1 MAAANNPFGAPSAPA
16 VNPFAKPI
24 QATQPAQTTSVF
36 GSSSATSQNPFGKP
50 IFGQAQSTAPS
61 ASPSPFAQNPFTKPV
76 GQTNSAGGNKSP
88 FFGAQTTTQ
97 QQSTGFG
104 AANANSTKGSQGFG
118 GGKPSG
124 SNNGFGNSQA
134 SQMFGK
140 GKAATKQQ
148 SQQSG
153 GRDAGATLANKFQ
166 RGQRKSNERPAKT
179 QPNATRAVGSK
190 STSGAPTREPTE
202 RTRELSEFAYN
213 FHSKINEQLKKDH
226 LKPPQWPTTELGN
239 PNKRDDVENLKQSY
253 KKYRTRVYDALRKVE
268 LIDDPEKR
276 RKLED
281 ALPFKGICEDMC
293 PEFEQISRIA
303 EFDVKNEEKEPQS
316 GGLTAWPE
324 PSKMVKKFG
333 RSAAG
338 QDAPLPM
345 DVRSIDAL
353 RRTTD
358 YLFNDLLQ
366 SEHNLPSMHNYLWD
380 RTRAVRKDFTFHSQ
394 KSAEEMRDM
403 VYCFETITRFHA
415 TALHLLSRKGF
426 ANEDFEQKQEI
437 EQLGRTILSL
447 MEAYDVCK
455 EKHVLCENEAE
466 FRAYYLLLN
475 AHDPSITQRIRT
487 WGKEYWFDS
496 EEIQTALSL
505 IQVMEDLREPKGPIK
520 PRRMTTM
527 SDTAFT
533 NFFAMVEDPR
543 VSYTMACVAEVHFT
557 FVRQCILKNLVRAYA
572 RQRDAPRTITASDLN
587 KMLRFDTTEEAVA
600 FAEEHNFEFTTWVP
614 PGKPAVPEPYLL
626 LNNKRKH
633 VPSPRVPQSYSGQL
647 VERKRAGQSLPYV
660 IYNTIY
666 EEVADNTSSARDS
679 DANGGGLF
687 VNLQQDL
694 PAFPTSQVSKP
705 QDAATPSPFG
715 SMFGAAAPAA
725 KAAENTLV
733 FQTAVKDFGT
743 LNHSSTGNTTTNPSQ
758 ATGVTGATTSNPFY
772 RPSPAQ
778 PPQGAASPFSMFDQ
792 PSAASTAT
800 QTSSSAPAPAPKLT
814 SVFAPASQ
822 TPQPAFGFG
831 QPQAANPFSSSVPT
845 APAADTP
852 KLTISEPPART
863 TSVFVSSTAPAN
875 PFASLSSQNASTALA
890 KSSETTQQTSS
901 GITFAPTAPASKPQI
916 SFTATPGTDQQQ
928 ASTPVGPTQT
938 QLPGTPSV
946 ISIPPSIFSAPPKPV
961 ESTTPAQPAT
971 QASTVFAPQNASS
984 SPFGTKGT
992 SNDGSTS
999 SLFTPTPLSQPSQ
1012 SIFAPSQAAAPPRD
1026 LMGDFAK
1033 WFVMGDSGVLE
1044 EFTAHYLQELVEGAF
1059 NQHLKEE
1066 AERRRRE
1073 EDEQSWREARAH
1085 MKDRLQ
1091 LKYFYR
1097 WREGARKLAQRR
1109 ILREGKEKMRLYR
1122 EQEQRAKKQKK
1133 QEEEI
1138 LRDQESAEAK
1148 RRIQA
1153 DGSRLKQ
1160 LALNAAKVGRSQQQV
1175 EEELLASGIFSGARD
1190 ERAAVRRAI
1199 KEAAANSDWGSPQPG
1214 KKYGYGSEAGFEV
1227 ERAASRTRDARSLR
1241 GSMAGSPESTASKEG
1256 GKTRALR
1263 EKFGLGGPRGSFSS
1277 VGGSS
1282 VQSSMITKFRHSLNG
1297 IGANGENSM
1306 IKRASNFTPRKRSIE
1321 PSPATEGRDP
1331 KQPRISMLGM
1341 SMANTSLPNIS
1352 LRQGT
1357 STHSPKPNGFKTS
1370 HWDLRARGLVPMPD
1384 GQWLPEAIATAIKEG
1399 KLKPPSPPTR
1409 NQSYS
1414 PAVRPSTEHAVL
1426 SDDDESMGMGSTY
1439 NDNGDDVEVDDSASM
1454 TNWRLRVARLTGAT
1468 NPIPPHLQ
1476 QTPLKQP
1483 PADYSTSSRLAKLK
1497 ARMGYGSPAA
1507 NNGPGS
1513 PLVRQSL
1520 TPSAASASASAARP
1534 FSRRE
1539 ASWSAILDRKR
1550 KRVEDLAGGSEAEVS
1565 PAPAQNRPENSP
1577 PLAKK
1582 AYNKYAASAVSG
1594 RSTAAL
1600 STREETNAA
1609 VEETQRMLR
1618 ELRETMDKLDSDKAV
1633 WREEIAGGEKL

>member
-24 QATQPAQTTSVF
+24 QAAQPAQTASVF
-36 GSSSATSQNPFGKP
+36 GSSSAPNQNPFGKT
-50 IFGQAQSTAPS
+50 IFGQAQSSVPS
-61 ASPSPFAQNPFTKPV
+61 ASPSPFAQNPFAKP
-76 GQTNSAGGNKSP
+76 GGLTNSAGGNKSP

-97 QQSTGFG
+97 QATGFG
-104 AANANSTKGSQGFG
+104 AANANAMKGPQGLG
-118 GGKPSG
+118 GGKPFSP
-124 SNNGFGNSQA
+124 SNGYGNSQA

-140 GKAATKQQ
+140 GKATPQRP
-148 SQQSG
+148 QQSG

-166 RGQRKSNERPAKT
+166 RGQRKNNERPAKN
-179 QPNATRAVGSK
+179 QPGATRAVGFK

-213 FHSKINEQLKKDH
+213 FHNRINDQLKKDN
-226 LKPPQWPTTELGN
+226 LKPPQWPTPELGN
-239 PNKRDDVENLKQSY
+239 PNKRDDVENLKQSF

-293 PEFEQISRIA
+293 PEFEKISRIA
-303 EFDVKNEEKEPQS
+303 EFDVKNEEKKTQP

-366 SEHNLPSMHNYLWD
+366 SENNLPSMHNYLWD

-394 KSAEEMRDM
+394 KSAEEMKDM

-475 AHDPSITQRIRT
+475 AHDPSIAQRIRT

-505 IQVMEDLREPKGPIK
+505 IQAMEDLRESKGPIK

-527 SDTAFT
+527 SDTAFA
-533 NFFAMVEDPR
+533 NFFAIVENPR

-587 KMLRFDTTEEAVA
+587 QMLRFDTPEEAVA

-614 PGKPAVPEPYLL
+614 TGKPAVPDPYLL
-626 LNNKRKH
+626 INNKRKH
-633 VPSPRVPQSYSGQL
+633 VPSPRVPQSYSGLL

-666 EEVADNTSSARDS
+666 EDVAESSSPGRDS
-679 DANGGGLF
+679 DANGDSLF
-687 VNLQQDL
+687 VSPQQAL
-694 PAFPTSQVSKP
+694 PAFPVSQANKTRDVASS
-705 QDAATPSPFG
+705 SPFT
-715 SMFGAAAPAA
+715 SMFGAAPPTTKAP
-725 KAAENTLV
+725 ENTPM
-733 FQTAVKDFGT
+733 FQTAVKDFGA
-743 LNHSSTGNTTTNPSQ
+743 LNHPLTGNATTDSPQ
-758 ATGVTGATTSNPFY
+758 ATGATTSSPFS

-778 PPQGAASPFSMFDQ
+778 QPQGAASPFSMFGQ
-792 PSAASTAT
+792 PSTVSPAT
-800 QTSSSAPAPAPKLT
+800 QTSSAAPALAPKPA
-814 SVFAPASQ
+814 SVFAPVSQ
-822 TPQPAFGFG
+822 TPQPTFSFG
-831 QPQAANPFSSSVPT
+831 QPQAANPSPSSLVPT
-845 APAADTP
+845 APAVNTLKP
-852 KLTISEPPART
+852 ITSNSPAPT
-863 TSVFVSSTAPAN
+863 TSVFSSGSAPAN
-875 PFASLSSQNASTALA
+875 PFASISNQVTSSPPA
-890 KSSETTQQTSS
+890 KSPETTQQPSS
-901 GITFAPTAPASKPQI
+901 GFTFAPTAPSPKSLI
-916 SFTATPGTDQQQ
+916 SFASTAGTEQQ
-928 ASTPVGPTQT
+928 ASTPAGPTQT

-946 ISIPPSIFSAPPKPV
+946 KTTIPSIFSAPPKPA
-961 ESTTPAQPAT
+961 ESTAPAPPAT
-971 QASTVFAPQNASS
+971 QPSTLFAPQAAFNP
-984 SPFGTKGT
+984 PFGVEGR

-999 SLFTPTPLSQPSQ
+999 SLFSTAPLSQPSQ
-1012 SIFAPSQAAAPPRD
+1012 STFAPSQPAPPPRD

-1033 WFVMGDSGVLE
+1033 WFVMGDGGVLE
-1044 EFTAHYLQELVEGAF
+1044 EFTANYLQELVESAF

-1091 LKYFYR
+1091 LKYFYL
-1097 WREGARKLAQRR
+1097 WREAARKLAQRR
-1109 ILREGKEKMRLYR
+1109 ILHEGKEKMRLYR
-1122 EQEQRAKKQKK
+1122 EQEERARKKKKQDEEMLRE
-1133 QEEEI
+1133 QER
-1138 LRDQESAEAK
+1138 LESK

-1160 LALNAAKVGRSQQQV
+1160 LAMNASRVGRSQKQV

-1190 ERAAVRRAI
+1190 ERAAVRRAL
-1199 KEAAANSDWGSPQPG
+1199 KEVAANGDWGSPQPG
-1214 KKYGYGSEAGFEV
+1214 KTYGYGSEAGFEL
-1227 ERAASRTRDARSLR
+1227 ERAPSTASRRHDARSLR

-1297 IGANGENSM
+1297 IGANGGNSM
-1306 IKRASNFTPRKRSIE
+1306 IKRASNFSTPRKRSIE
-1321 PSPATEGRDP
+1321 PSPATEGRVP
-1331 KQPRISMLGM
+1331 KQPRRSMLGM
-1341 SMANTSLPNIS
+1341 SMPNTSLPNIS

-1357 STHSPKPNGFKTS
+1357 GADSPKPNGFKTS

-1384 GQWLPEAIATAIKEG
+1384 GQWLPEAIASAIKEG

-1409 NQSYS
+1409 NHSYS
-1414 PAVRPSTEHAVL
+1414 PAIRPSTEHAIL

-1454 TNWRLRVARLTGAT
+1454 TSWRLRVARLTGST
-1468 NPIPPHLQ
+1468 NPIQ
-1476 QTPLKQP
+1476 QRPQIPKQP

-1497 ARMGYGSPAA
+1497 ARMGYGSPSAS
-1507 NNGPGS
+1507 GQGS
-1513 PLVRQSL
+1513 PAVVRPSP
-1520 TPSAASASASAARP
+1520 TPSGASTTARP

-1550 KRVEDLAGGSEAEVS
+1550 KRDLASEAEAS
-1565 PAPAQNRPENSP
+1565 PAAQRVQRPENSP

-1582 AYNKYAASAVSG
+1582 AYYAASAVSRG
-1594 RSTAAL
+1594 STAAL

-1633 WREEIAGGEKL
+1633 WREEVGGGKS

>member
-1 MAAANNPFGAPSAPA
+1 
-16 VNPFAKPI
+16 
-24 QATQPAQTTSVF
+24 
-36 GSSSATSQNPFGKP
+36 
-50 IFGQAQSTAPS
+50 
-61 ASPSPFAQNPFTKPV
+61 
-76 GQTNSAGGNKSP
+76 
-88 FFGAQTTTQ
+88 
-97 QQSTGFG
+97 
-104 AANANSTKGSQGFG
+104 
-118 GGKPSG
+118 
-124 SNNGFGNSQA
+124 
-134 SQMFGK
+134 MFGK
-140 GKAATKQQ
+140 GNATTQQ
-148 SQQSG
+148 PQQSG
-153 GRDAGATLANKFQ
+153 SRDAGATLANKFQ
-166 RGQRKSNERPAKT
+166 RGQRKNNERPAKT
-179 QPNATRAVGSK
+179 QPSATRAVGIK
-190 STSGAPTREPTE
+190 STSSAPAREPTE

-213 FHSKINEQLKKDH
+213 FHNRINDQLKKDS

-303 EFDVKNEEKEPQS
+303 EFDVKNEEKEAQP

-366 SEHNLPSMHNYLWD
+366 SENNLPSMHNYLWD

-394 KSAEEMRDM
+394 KSAEEMKDM

-426 ANEDFEQKQEI
+426 ANEGFDQKQEI

-475 AHDPSITQRIRT
+475 AHDPSIAQRIRT
-487 WGKEYWFDS
+487 WGKEYWFES

-505 IQVMEDLREPKGPIK
+505 IQVMEDLRESKGPIK

-527 SDTAFT
+527 SDTAFI
-533 NFFAMVEDPR
+533 NFFAIVEDPR

-557 FVRQCILKNLVRAYA
+557 FVRQCILKNLVKAYA

-587 KMLRFDTTEEAVA
+587 KMLRFDTDEEAVA

-614 PGKPAVPEPYLL
+614 PGKPAVSEPYLL
-626 LNNKRKH
+626 LNNRRKH

-666 EEVADNTSSARDS
+666 EDVTENTSSKRDS

-687 VNLQQDL
+687 VNPQQAL
-694 PAFPTSQVSKP
+694 PAFPISQANKP
-705 QDAATPSPFG
+705 QNVVASSPFT
-715 SMFGAAAPAA
+715 SMFGAAPPTTKAP
-725 KAAENTLV
+725 ESTPM
-733 FQTAVKDFGT
+733 FQTAIKDFGA
-743 LNHSSTGNTTTNPSQ
+743 LNHPPTGNTTTNWPQ
-758 ATGVTGATTSNPFY
+758 ATGATTSSPFS

-778 PPQGAASPFSMFDQ
+778 QPQQAASPFAMFGQ
-792 PSAASTAT
+792 PSAVPPAT
-800 QTSSSAPAPAPKLT
+800 QTPSPAPAPKPT
-814 SVFAPASQ
+814 SVFGQASQ
-822 TPQPAFGFG
+822 NPQPTFNFQ
-831 QPQAANPFSSSVPT
+831 QPQAANPSPSSSVPT
-845 APAADTP
+845 APAADTSKP
-852 KLTISEPPART
+852 IASNLPAPA
-863 TSVFVSSTAPAN
+863 TSVFSSGSAPAN
-875 PFASLSSQNASTALA
+875 PFASLSNQNTSTAPA
-890 KSSETTQQTSS
+890 KSSETTQQTPS
-901 GITFAPTAPASKPQI
+901 GFTFAPTAPSPKPLLN
-916 SFTATPGTDQQQ
+916 FTATAGTEQQQ
-928 ASTPVGPTQT
+928 ASTPAVPTQT

-946 ISIPPSIFSAPPKPV
+946 IPTTPSVFSVPSKPV
-961 ESTTPAQPAT
+961 ESTAPTPPAT
-971 QASTVFAPQNASS
+971 QPSTVFAPQAASNP
-984 SPFGTKGT
+984 PFGIKGT
-992 SNDGSTS
+992 SKDGSAS
-999 SLFTPTPLSQPSQ
+999 SLFPTAPLSQPSQ
-1012 SIFAPSQAAAPPRD
+1012 STVSPSQPAPPRD
-1026 LMGDFAK
+1026 LMGDFTK
-1033 WFVMGDSGVLE
+1033 WFVKGDGGVLE

-1085 MKDRLQ
+1085 MRDRLQ
-1091 LKYFYR
+1091 LKYFYW
-1097 WREGARKLAQRR
+1097 WREAARKLAQRR

-1122 EQEQRAKKQKK
+1122 EQEQRARKKKK
-1133 QEEEI
+1133 EDEEMSRNQERI
-1138 LRDQESAEAK
+1138 EAK

-1160 LALNAAKVGRSQQQV
+1160 LALNASRVGRSQQQV

-1199 KEAAANSDWGSPQPG
+1199 KEAATNGDWGSPQPG
-1214 KKYGYGSEAGFEV
+1214 KTFGYGSESGFEL
-1227 ERAASRTRDARSLR
+1227 ERAPSTVSRRRDAGSLR
-1241 GSMAGSPESTASKEG
+1241 GSLAGSPESTASKEG

-1297 IGANGENSM
+1297 IGVNGENSM
-1306 IKRASNFTPRKRSIE
+1306 IKRASNFSTPRKRSIE
-1321 PSPATEGRDP
+1321 PSPATEGRGP
-1331 KQPRISMLGM
+1331 KQPRRSMLGM
-1341 SMANTSLPNIS
+1341 SLANTSLPNIS

-1357 STHSPKPNGFKTS
+1357 SANSPKPNGFKTS

-1409 NQSYS
+1409 NHSYS
-1414 PAVRPSTEHAVL
+1414 PAIRPSTEHAIL

-1454 TNWRLRVARLTGAT
+1454 TSWRLRVARLTGST
-1468 NPIPPHLQ
+1468 PLPQHLQ
-1476 QTPLKQP
+1476 QTPKQP

-1497 ARMGYGSPAA
+1497 ARMGYGSPAVS
-1507 NNGPGS
+1507 GTGS
-1513 PLVRQSL
+1513 PAVRSSPM
-1520 TPSAASASASAARP
+1520 PSAASATARP

-1550 KRVEDLAGGSEAEVS
+1550 KRDLANDEAAAAAAAEGS
-1565 PAPAQNRPENSP
+1565 PAAQEQGQGRPDNSP

-1582 AYNKYAASAVSG
+1582 AYYAASAVSRG
-1594 RSTAAL
+1594 STAAL
-1600 STREETNAA
+1600 STREETDAA

-1618 ELRETMDKLDSDKAV
+1618 ELRETMDKLDSDKGM
-1633 WREEIAGGEKL
+1633 WREEVGGGKS

>member
-24 QATQPAQTTSVF
+24 QAAQPTQTASVF
-36 GSSSATSQNPFGKP
+36 GSSSAPNQNPFGKP
-50 IFGQAQSTAPS
+50 FLGQAQSSAQS
-61 ASPSPFAQNPFTKPV
+61 ASSSPFTQNPFTKPV
-76 GQTNSAGGNKSP
+76 GPTNSAGGNKSP

-97 QQSTGFG
+97 QATGFG
-104 AANANSTKGSQGFG
+104 AANANPQKGPQGFG

-124 SNNGFGNSQA
+124 PSNGFGNSQA

-140 GKAATKQQ
+140 GKATRQQ
-148 SQQSG
+148 PPQSD
-153 GRDAGATLANKFQ
+153 GRDAGAALMNKFQ
-166 RGQRKSNERPAKT
+166 RGQRKNNERPAKT
-179 QPNATRAVGSK
+179 QPNATRAVGIN

-202 RTRELSEFAYN
+202 RTRELSEFAYSYHN
-213 FHSKINEQLKKDH
+213 RINDQLKKDN

-239 PNKRDDVENLKQSY
+239 PNKRDDVENLKQSF

-303 EFDVKNEEKEPQS
+303 EFDVKNEEKETQP

-366 SEHNLPSMHNYLWD
+366 SENNLPSMHNYLWD

-394 KSAEEMRDM
+394 KSAEEMKDM

-475 AHDPSITQRIRT
+475 AHDPSIAQRIRT
-487 WGKEYWFDS
+487 WGKEYWFES

-505 IQVMEDLREPKGPIK
+505 IQVMEDLRESKGPIK

-533 NFFAMVEDPR
+533 NFFAIVEDPR

-557 FVRQCILKNLVRAYA
+557 FVRQCILKNLVKAYA

-587 KMLRFDTTEEAVA
+587 KMLRFDTDEEAVA
-600 FAEEHNFEFTTWVP
+600 FAEEHNFEFSTWVP
-614 PGKPAVPEPYLL
+614 PGKPAVSEPYLL
-626 LNNKRKH
+626 LNTKRKH
-633 VPSPRVPQSYSGQL
+633 VPSPRVPQSYSGL
-647 VERKRAGQSLPYV
+647 MVERKRAGQSLPYV

-666 EEVADNTSSARDS
+666 EDIADNTSAKRKS

-687 VNLQQDL
+687 VNPQQAL
-694 PAFPTSQVSKP
+694 PAFPTSQVYKL
-705 QDAATPSPFG
+705 QDVATSTPFT
-715 SMFGAAAPAA
+715 STSRAVPPIT
-725 KAAENTLV
+725 KTPENIPM
-733 FQTAVKDFGT
+733 FQTAVKDFGAPS
-743 LNHSSTGNTTTNPSQ
+743 HPFAGSVTTNSPQ
-758 ATGVTGATTSNPFY
+758 ATGATTSSPFS

-778 PPQGAASPFSMFDQ
+778 QPQQVANPFSMFGQ
-792 PSAASTAT
+792 PSAVPPAT
-800 QTSSSAPAPAPKLT
+800 QTQSPASAPKPTGVFGQAP
-814 SVFAPASQ
+814 Q
-822 TPQPAFGFG
+822 TPQPTFDFQQSQTAISAPG
-831 QPQAANPFSSSVPT
+831 SSAPT
-845 APAADTP
+845 APTAHKDTSKP
-852 KLTISEPPART
+852 VTSNSLAPA
-863 TSVFVSSTAPAN
+863 TSVFNPGSAPAN
-875 PFASLSSQNASTALA
+875 PFTSLSNQNQSTAPTQ
-890 KSSETTQQTSS
+890 SSATTQQTSS
-901 GITFAPTAPASKPQI
+901 GFTFTPTAPNPKPFP
-916 SFTATPGTDQQQ
+916 SFTATAGTEQQQ
-928 ASTPVGPTQT
+928 ASTPAASTQT
-938 QLPGTPSV
+938 QLPGTPSM
-946 ISIPPSIFSAPPKPV
+946 ISTTPSVFSTHPKPV
-961 ESTTPAQPAT
+961 DSTAPTPPAT
-971 QASTVFAPQNASS
+971 QHSTVFAPQAASN
-984 SPFGTKGT
+984 SPFRIKGT
-992 SNDGSTS
+992 SNDGAPS
-999 SLFTPTPLSQPSQ
+999 SLFPTAPLPQPSLSTSAPSQ
-1012 SIFAPSQAAAPPRD
+1012 SAPPRPRD
-1026 LMGDFAK
+1026 LMGDFSK
-1033 WFVMGDSGVLE
+1033 WFVMGDGGLLE
-1044 EFTAHYLQELVEGAF
+1044 EFTARYLQELVEGAF

-1085 MKDRLQ
+1085 MRNRLQ

-1097 WREGARKLAQRR
+1097 WREAARKLAQRR
-1109 ILREGKEKMRLYR
+1109 ILREGKERMRLYR
-1122 EQEQRAKKQKK
+1122 EQEQRVRKKNKEDEEMLRN
-1133 QEEEI
+1133 QERI
-1138 LRDQESAEAK
+1138 EAK

-1160 LALNAAKVGRSQQQV
+1160 LALNASRVGRGQQQV
-1175 EEELLASGIFSGARD
+1175 EEELLASGVFSGARD

-1199 KEAAANSDWGSPQPG
+1199 KEAGTNGDWGSPQPG
-1214 KKYGYGSEAGFEV
+1214 KTFGYGSESGFKLG
-1227 ERAASRTRDARSLR
+1227 RAPSAASKRRDAGSLR
-1241 GSMAGSPESTASKEG
+1241 DSLAGSPESTGSKEG

-1277 VGGSS
+1277 AGGSS
-1282 VQSSMITKFRHSLNG
+1282 VQSSMVTKFRHSLNG
-1297 IGANGENSM
+1297 IGVNGGNSM
-1306 IKRASNFTPRKRSIE
+1306 IKRASNFSTPRKRSIE
-1321 PSPATEGRDP
+1321 PSPVTEGRDP
-1331 KQPRISMLGM
+1331 KQPRRSMLGM

-1357 STHSPKPNGFKTS
+1357 STNSPKPEGFKTS

-1409 NQSYS
+1409 HNSYS
-1414 PAVRPSTEHAVL
+1414 PAIRPSTEHAIM

-1439 NDNGDDVEVDDSASM
+1439 DNGDDVEVDDSASM
-1454 TNWRLRVARLTGAT
+1454 TSWRLRVARLTGST
-1468 NPIPPHLQ
+1468 SLVQQHLQ
-1476 QTPLKQP
+1476 TPKQP

-1497 ARMGYGSPAA
+1497 ARMGYGSPRAS
-1507 NNGPGS
+1507 GTGS
-1513 PLVRQSL
+1513 PAVRPSP
-1520 TPSAASASASAARP
+1520 TPSAASATARP

-1550 KRVEDLAGGSEAEVS
+1550 KRDLANDETAAAAAAAIEAS
-1565 PAPAQNRPENSP
+1565 PAALGQGRGRSENSP
-1577 PLAKK
+1577 PMAKK
-1582 AYNKYAASAVSG
+1582 AYYAASAVSRG
-1594 RSTAAL
+1594 STAAL
-1600 STREETNAA
+1600 STREETSAA
-1609 VEETQRMLR
+1609 VEETRRMLR
-1618 ELRETMDKLDSDKAV
+1618 ELRETMDKLDSDKGM
-1633 WREEIAGGEKL
+1633 WREEVGSGKT

>member
-24 QATQPAQTTSVF
+24 QAAQPAQTASVF
-36 GSSSATSQNPFGKP
+36 GSSSVPNQNPFGKP

-61 ASPSPFAQNPFTKPV
+61 ASPSPFAQNPFAKPG
-76 GQTNSAGGNKSP
+76 GQTNSAGGNQSP

-104 AANANSTKGSQGFG
+104 AANADAMKGPQGFG
-118 GGKPSG
+118 SGKPSG
-124 SNNGFGNSQA
+124 PSNGFGNSQA

-140 GKAATKQQ
+140 GKATPQQ
-148 SQQSG
+148 PQQSG

-166 RGQRKSNERPAKT
+166 QGQRKNNERHPKN
-179 QPNATRAVGSK
+179 QPNATRAVGFK

-213 FHSKINEQLKKDH
+213 FHNRINDQLKKDN
-226 LKPPQWPTTELGN
+226 LKPPQWPTPQLGN
-239 PNKRDDVENLKQSY
+239 PNKRDDVENLKQSF
-253 KKYRTRVYDALRKVE
+253 KKYRSRVYDALRKVE

-293 PEFEQISRIA
+293 PEFEKISRIA
-303 EFDVKNEEKEPQS
+303 EFDVKNEEKETQP

-366 SEHNLPSMHNYLWD
+366 SENNLPSMHNYLWD

-426 ANEDFEQKQEI
+426 ANDDFEQKQEI

-475 AHDPSITQRIRT
+475 AHEPSIAQRIRM

-505 IQVMEDLREPKGPIK
+505 IHVMEDLRQPKGPIK

-533 NFFAMVEDPR
+533 NFFAIVENPR

-572 RQRDAPRTITASDLN
+572 RHRDAPRTITASDLN
-587 KMLRFDTTEEAVA
+587 KMLRFDTPEEAVA

-614 PGKPAVPEPYLL
+614 PGKPPVPEPYLL
-626 LNNKRKH
+626 INDKKKH
-633 VPSPRVPQSYSGQL
+633 VPSPRVPQSYSGLL
-647 VERKRAGQSLPYV
+647 VERKRAGQSLPHV

-666 EEVADNTSSARDS
+666 EDVAENASPERDS
-679 DANGGGLF
+679 VANGGGLF
-687 VNLQQDL
+687 VNPQQAS
-694 PAFPTSQVSKP
+694 PAFPVPQANKP
-705 QDAATPSPFG
+705 RNAASSSPFA
-715 SMFGAAAPAA
+715 SMFGAAPPAP
-725 KAAENTLV
+725 KAPENTSA
-733 FQTAVKDFGT
+733 FQTAVKDFGA
-743 LNHSSTGNTTTNPSQ
+743 LNHPPTGSTSTNSPQ
-758 ATGVTGATTSNPFY
+758 ATGGTTSSPFS

-778 PPQGAASPFSMFDQ
+778 QPQGASIPFSMFGQ
-792 PSAASTAT
+792 PSAAPPST
-800 QTSSSAPAPAPKLT
+800 QTSTSVPAPKPT
-814 SVFAPASQ
+814 SVFAQASQ
-822 TPQPAFGFG
+822 TSPPSFSFG
-831 QPQAANPFSSSVPT
+831 QPQPANPSSSFPEST
-845 APAADTP
+845 APAADTSKP
-852 KLTISEPPART
+852 TTSNPPAPT
-863 TSVFVSSTAPAN
+863 TSVFGSGSAPAN
-875 PFASLSSQNASTALA
+875 PFGFLSKQNTGTTPA
-890 KSSETTQQTSS
+890 KSSETTQQPSS
-901 GITFAPTAPASKPQI
+901 GPLFTPTAPSPKPSL
-916 SFTATPGTDQQQ
+916 SFTSTAGAEQQQ
-928 ASTPVGPTQT
+928 ASTPAGPTQT
-938 QLPGTPSV
+938 QPPGTPSA
-946 ISIPPSIFSAPPKPV
+946 ITTTPSVFSAPPQPV
-961 ESTTPAQPAT
+961 QSTAPTPPAT
-971 QASTVFAPQNASS
+971 QPSTIFAPQASS
-984 SPFGTKGT
+984 NPPFGTKDT
-992 SNDGSTS
+992 SNETSTS
-999 SLFTPTPLSQPSQ
+999 SLFSSTPLSQTPQ
-1012 SIFAPSQAAAPPRD
+1012 PTVAPSQPAPPRD
-1026 LMGDFAK
+1026 LMGDFTK
-1033 WFVMGDSGVLE
+1033 WFVMGDGGVLE
-1044 EFTAHYLQELVEGAF
+1044 EFTAHCLQELVQGAF

-1097 WREGARKLAQRR
+1097 WREAARKLAQRR
-1109 ILREGKEKMRLYR
+1109 ILQEGKEKMRIYR
-1122 EQEQRAKKQKK
+1122 EQEQRAKKKK
-1133 QEEEI
+1133 KHEEEM
-1138 LRDQESAEAK
+1138 LRDQERLEAK

-1160 LALNAAKVGRSQQQV
+1160 LALNASKAGRSQQQV
-1175 EEELLASGIFSGARD
+1175 EQELLASGIFSGARD

-1199 KEAAANSDWGSPQPG
+1199 KEAATNGDWGSPQPG
-1214 KKYGYGSEAGFEV
+1214 KTYGYGSEAGFEL
-1227 ERAASRTRDARSLR
+1227 ERAPSTASRRQDARSLR

-1282 VQSSMITKFRHSLNG
+1282 VQSSMIGKFRRSLNG
-1297 IGANGENSM
+1297 IGLNGENSM
-1306 IKRASNFTPRKRSIE
+1306 IKRASNFSTPRKRSIE
-1321 PSPATEGRDP
+1321 PSPATEGRAS
-1331 KQPRISMLGM
+1331 KQPRRSMLGM

-1357 STHSPKPNGFKTS
+1357 NTDSPKPNGFKTS

-1384 GQWLPEAIATAIKEG
+1384 GQWLPEAIASAIKEG
-1399 KLKPPSPPTR
+1399 KLKPPSPPTG
-1409 NQSYS
+1409 NHSYS
-1414 PAVRPSTEHAVL
+1414 PTVRPSTEHAIL
-1426 SDDDESMGMGSTY
+1426 SDDDESMDMGSAY

-1454 TNWRLRVARLTGAT
+1454 TSWRLRVARLTGST
-1468 NPIPPHLQ
+1468 NPIQQHLQ
-1476 QTPLKQP
+1476 TPAKQP

-1497 ARMGYGSPAA
+1497 ARLGYGSPSAS
-1507 NNGPGS
+1507 GGGQGS
-1513 PLVRQSL
+1513 PLARQSP
-1520 TPSAASASASAARP
+1520 TPSAASATGAAPR

-1539 ASWSAILDRKR
+1539 ASWSAILDKKR
-1550 KRVEDLAGGSEAEVS
+1550 KRTDLASDAGEAS
-1565 PAPAQNRPENSP
+1565 PAGKRPENSP
-1577 PLAKK
+1577 PLPKK
-1582 AYNKYAASAVSG
+1582 AFYAASAVSRG
-1594 RSTAAL
+1594 STTAL

-1633 WREEIAGGEKL
+1633 WKEEVAGGDGKS

>member
-24 QATQPAQTTSVF
+24 QAAQPAQSTSVF
-36 GSSSATSQNPFGKP
+36 GSSSAPSQNPFGKP
-50 IFGQAQSTAPS
+50 IFGQAQSTVPS
-61 ASPSPFAQNPFTKPV
+61 ASPSPFAQNPFAKPV

-88 FFGAQTTTQ
+88 FFGAQNTTQ

-104 AANANSTKGSQGFG
+104 AANTNNMKGSQGFG

-124 SNNGFGNSQA
+124 SNNGFGNSQD

-140 GKAATKQQ
+140 GKATTRQQPQQ
-148 SQQSG
+148 SRD
-153 GRDAGATLANKFQ
+153 RDAGATLANKFHH
-166 RGQRKSNERPAKT
+166 GQRKSNERPAKT
-179 QPNATRAVGSK
+179 QPNATRAIGSK

-303 EFDVKNEEKEPQS
+303 EFDVKNEEKEPQP
-316 GGLTAWPE
+316 GGLAAWPE

-366 SEHNLPSMHNYLWD
+366 SENNLPSMHNYLWD

-394 KSAEEMRDM
+394 KSAEEMKDM

-475 AHDPSITQRIRT
+475 AHDPSIAQRIRT

-557 FVRQCILKNLVRAYA
+557 FVRQCILKNLARAYA

-587 KMLRFDTTEEAVA
+587 KMLRFDTAEEAVA
-600 FAEEHNFEFTTWVP
+600 FAEEHNFDFTTWVP

-647 VERKRAGQSLPYV
+647 VERKRTGQSLPHV

-666 EEVADNTSSARDS
+666 EEVAENTLSARDS

-687 VNLQQDL
+687 VNPQQTL
-694 PAFPTSQVSKP
+694 PAFSTSQINKS
-705 QDAATPSPFG
+705 QDVAAASPFA
-715 SMFGAAAPAA
+715 SMFGATPPTT
-725 KAAENTLV
+725 KAHENTPV
-733 FQTAVKDFGT
+733 FQTSVKDF
-743 LNHSSTGNTTTNPSQ
+743 
-758 ATGVTGATTSNPFY
+758 ATGATGATTSNPFS
-772 RPSPAQ
+772 RPSPAHQ
-778 PPQGAASPFSMFDQ
+778 SQGAASPFSMFGQ
-792 PSAASTAT
+792 PSAASPAT
-800 QTSSSAPAPAPKLT
+800 QPSSSASAPAPKPI

-822 TPQPAFGFG
+822 TPQPAFSFG
-831 QPQAANPFSSSVPT
+831 QPQAGTPFSSSSVAP

-852 KLTISEPPART
+852 KSTISEPPIRT
-863 TSVFVSSTAPAN
+863 TSIFGSGTAPAN
-875 PFASLSSQNASTALA
+875 PFASLSSQNTSTAPT
-890 KSSETTQQTSS
+890 KPSETTQQTSS
-901 GITFAPTAPASKPQI
+901 GITFTPTAPVSKLQI
-916 SFTATPGTDQQQ
+916 SFTATPGAEQQQ
-928 ASTPVGPTQT
+928 ASTPAGPTQT
-938 QLPGTPSV
+938 ELPGTLSV
-946 ISIPPSIFSAPPKPV
+946 ISTTPSVFSALPKPV
-961 ESTTPAQPAT
+961 ESTTPAQPAA
-971 QASTVFAPQNASS
+971 QPSTVFALQNASN

-992 SNDGSTS
+992 HDDGSTS
-999 SLFTPTPLSQPSQ
+999 PLFITTPLSQPSQ
-1012 SIFAPSQAAAPPRD
+1012 STFAPSQPAAPPRD

-1033 WFVMGDSGVLE
+1033 WFVMGDGGVLE

-1059 NQHLKEE
+1059 NQYLKEE

-1073 EDEQSWREARAH
+1073 EDEKSWREARAH

-1097 WREGARKLAQRR
+1097 WREAARKLAQRR

-1122 EQEQRAKKQKK
+1122 EQEQRAKKKKK
-1133 QEEEI
+1133 QDEEMM
-1138 LRDQESAEAK
+1138 RDQERLETK
-1148 RRIQA
+1148 RRVHA
-1153 DGSRLKQ
+1153 NGSRLKQ

-1175 EEELLASGIFSGARD
+1175 EEDLVASGIFSGARD

-1199 KEAAANSDWGSPQPG
+1199 KEAAANGDWGTPQPG
-1214 KKYGYGSEAGFEV
+1214 KRYGYGSEAGFEV
-1227 ERAASRTRDARSLR
+1227 ERAPSRTRDARSLR
-1241 GSMAGSPESTASKEG
+1241 GSMTGSPESTASKEG

-1282 VQSSMITKFRHSLNG
+1282 VQSSMITKFRHSFNG

-1306 IKRASNFTPRKRSIE
+1306 IKRASDFSTPRKRSVE

-1331 KQPRISMLGM
+1331 KQLRRSMLGM

-1352 LRQGT
+1352 LRQGA
-1357 STHSPKPNGFKTS
+1357 SANSPKPNGFKTS

-1414 PAVRPSTEHAVL
+1414 PAVRPSTEHAIL

-1454 TNWRLRVARLTGAT
+1454 TSWRLRVARLTGTT

-1476 QTPLKQP
+1476 QTPLKQS
-1483 PADYSTSSRLAKLK
+1483 PADYSTSGRLAKLK

-1507 NNGPGS
+1507 NNGPGL
-1513 PLVRQSL
+1513 PLVRQL
-1520 TPSAASASASAARP
+1520 PIPSAASASARP

-1550 KRVEDLAGGSEAEVS
+1550 KRGDLAGSEAEAS
-1565 PAPAQNRPENSP
+1565 FAAPSQERQENSP

-1582 AYNKYAASAVSG
+1582 AYKYAVSAVSG

-1618 ELRETMDKLDSDKAV
+1618 ELRETMDKLDNDKVA
-1633 WREEIAGGEKL
+1633 WREEISGGGQA

>member
-24 QATQPAQTTSVF
+24 QAAQPVQTTSVF
-36 GSSSATSQNPFGKP
+36 GSSAATVQNPFGKP

-61 ASPSPFAQNPFTKPV
+61 ASPSPFAQNPFAKPV
-76 GQTNSAGGNKSP
+76 VQTNSAGGNKSP

-104 AANANSTKGSQGFG
+104 AANASNTKGSQGFG
-118 GGKPSG
+118 GGKPFG
-124 SNNGFGNSQA
+124 SNDGFGNSQA

-140 GKAATKQQ
+140 GNATTKQQ
-148 SQQSG
+148 PQQLG
-153 GRDAGATLANKFQ
+153 GRDAGETLANKFQ
-166 RGQRKSNERPAKT
+166 RGQRKSNERPTKT

-190 STSGAPTREPTE
+190 STSGAPTGEPTE

-213 FHSKINEQLKKDH
+213 FHIKINEQLKKDH

-303 EFDVKNEEKEPQS
+303 EFDVKNEEKEPQP

-366 SEHNLPSMHNYLWD
+366 SENNLPSMHNYLWD

-394 KSAEEMRDM
+394 KSSEEMKDM

-455 EKHVLCENEAE
+455 EKHVPCENEAE

-475 AHDPSITQRIRT
+475 AHDPSIAQRIRT
-487 WGKEYWFDS
+487 WGKEYWFES

-520 PRRMTTM
+520 PRRMTTI

-557 FVRQCILKNLVRAYA
+557 FVRQCILKNLARAYA
-572 RQRDAPRTITASDLN
+572 RHRDAPRTITASDLN
-587 KMLRFDTTEEAVA
+587 RMLRFDTAEEAVA
-600 FAEEHNFEFTTWVP
+600 FAEEHNFEFSTWVP
-614 PGKPAVPEPYLL
+614 AGKPAVPEAYLL

-647 VERKRAGQSLPYV
+647 VERKRGGQSLPYV

-666 EEVADNTSSARDS
+666 EEVAENTSSTRDS

-687 VNLQQDL
+687 VNPQQAL
-694 PAFPTSQVSKP
+694 PAFPTSQFSKP
-705 QDAATPSPFG
+705 QDVATPSPFG
-715 SMFGAAAPAA
+715 SVFGATAAPAT
-725 KAAENTLV
+725 KTAENTSV

-743 LNHSSTGNTTTNPSQ
+743 LNPPPTGNTTTNPFQ
-758 ATGVTGATTSNPFY
+758 ATGVTGATASDPFS
-772 RPSPAQ
+772 RSSPASQ
-778 PPQGAASPFSMFDQ
+778 PQGAASSFSMSGQ
-792 PSAASTAT
+792 PSTASPAT
-800 QTSSSAPAPAPKLT
+800 QPSGSASAPAPKPT
-814 SVFAPASQ
+814 SVFASASQ
-822 TPQPAFGFG
+822 TPQPTFSFG
-831 QPQAANPFSSSVPT
+831 QPPAATPFSNSSAT
-845 APAADTP
+845 APSAATP
-852 KLTISEPPART
+852 KPTIPEPPAQT
-863 TSVFVSSTAPAN
+863 KSVFSSGAAPAN
-875 PFASLSSQNASTALA
+875 PFASLTSQNTSNTPA
-890 KSSETTQQTSS
+890 KPSEITQQTSS
-901 GITFAPTAPASKPQI
+901 PFTPTPTGPAPKPQI
-916 SFTATPGTDQQQ
+916 NFTATRRTEQQQ
-928 ASTPVGPTQT
+928 ASTGPTQF
-938 QLPGTPSV
+938 QPPGTPSV
-946 ISIPPSIFSAPPKPV
+946 TSTTSSIFAAPSKPV
-961 ESTTPAQPAT
+961 ESTTPAQPKT
-971 QASTVFAPQNASS
+971 QPSSIFAPQKASS
-984 SPFGTKGT
+984 PPFGSKGT

-999 SLFTPTPLSQPSQ
+999 SLFATTSLSPSPQ
-1012 SIFAPSQAAAPPRD
+1012 STSAPSKPAAPPRD

-1033 WFVMGDSGVLE
+1033 WFVMGDGGVLE
-1044 EFTAHYLQELVEGAF
+1044 EFTAHYLQELLEGAF
-1059 NQHLKEE
+1059 NQHLQEE

-1085 MKDRLQ
+1085 MKDRLR

-1097 WREGARKLAQRR
+1097 WREAARKLAQRR

-1122 EQEQRAKKQKK
+1122 DQEKRAKKQKQ
-1133 QEEEI
+1133 QEEEMQ
-1138 LRDQESAEAK
+1138 REQERAEAK

-1199 KEAAANSDWGSPQPG
+1199 REAAADGDWTSPQPG
-1214 KKYGYGSEAGFEV
+1214 KRYGHGSEAG
-1227 ERAASRTRDARSLR
+1227 RDTRSLR

-1263 EKFGLGGPRGSFSS
+1263 EKFGLGGSRGSFSS

-1306 IKRASNFTPRKRSIE
+1306 IKRASNFSTPRKRSIE
-1321 PSPATEGRDP
+1321 PLPATDGRNP
-1331 KQPRISMLGM
+1331 KQPRRSMLGM

-1352 LRQGT
+1352 LRQGA
-1357 STHSPKPNGFKTS
+1357 SANSPQPNGFKTS

-1399 KLKPPSPPTR
+1399 KLKPPSPPNR

-1414 PAVRPSTEHAVL
+1414 PAVRPYTEHVIL

-1454 TNWRLRVARLTGAT
+1454 TSWRLR
-1468 NPIPPHLQ
+1468 
-1476 QTPLKQP
+1476 QP
-1483 PADYSTSSRLAKLK
+1483 PADYSTSSRLAKIK

-1513 PLVRQSL
+1513 PLVRQSP
-1520 TPSAASASASAARP
+1520 TPSAASASGARP
-1534 FSRRE
+1534 FSRRD

-1550 KRVEDLAGGSEAEVS
+1550 KRVEDLAGGSEAGEIS
-1565 PAPAQNRPENSP
+1565 PAPVQNRPENSP

-1582 AYNKYAASAVSG
+1582 AYKYAASAVSG
-1594 RSTAAL
+1594 RSAAL

-1618 ELRETMDKLDSDKAV
+1618 ELRETMDKLDNDKVV
-1633 WREEIAGGEKL
+1633 WREEIAGGGGEKL

>member
-1 MAAANNPFGAPSAPA
+1 MAAANNPFGAPPAPA
-16 VNPFAKPI
+16 ANPFAKPI
-24 QATQPAQTTSVF
+24 QAAQPAQTASVF
-36 GSSSATSQNPFGKP
+36 GSSSAPNQSPFGKP

-61 ASPSPFAQNPFTKPV
+61 ASPSPFAQNPFAKP
-76 GQTNSAGGNKSP
+76 GQTNSAGGNQSP

-97 QQSTGFG
+97 QSTGFG
-104 AANANSTKGSQGFG
+104 AANANAIKAPQGFG

-124 SNNGFGNSQA
+124 PSNGFGNSQA

-140 GKAATKQQ
+140 GKATPQQ
-148 SQQSG
+148 PQQSG

-166 RGQRKSNERPAKT
+166 RGQRKNSERPAKT
-179 QPNATRAVGSK
+179 QPSATRAVGSK

-202 RTRELSEFAYN
+202 RTRELSEFAFN
-213 FHSKINEQLKKDH
+213 FHNKINDQLKKDN
-226 LKPPQWPTTELGN
+226 LKPPQWPTPQLGN
-239 PNKRDDVENLKQSY
+239 PNKRDDVENLKQSF
-253 KKYRTRVYDALRKVE
+253 KKYRSRVYDALRKVE

-293 PEFEQISRIA
+293 PEFEKISRIA
-303 EFDVKNEEKEPQS
+303 EFDVKTEEKETQP

-366 SEHNLPSMHNYLWD
+366 SENNLPSMHNYLWD

-394 KSAEEMRDM
+394 KSAEEMKDM

-426 ANEDFEQKQEI
+426 ANDDFEQKQEI

-475 AHDPSITQRIRT
+475 AHEPSIAQRIRM

-505 IQVMEDLREPKGPIK
+505 IHVMEDLRQPKGPIK

-533 NFFAMVEDPR
+533 NFFAIVENPR

-572 RQRDAPRTITASDLN
+572 RHRDAPRTITASDLN
-587 KMLRFDTTEEAVA
+587 KMLRFDTPEEAVA

-626 LNNKRKH
+626 INDKKKH
-633 VPSPRVPQSYSGQL
+633 VPSPRVPQSYSGLL
-647 VERKRAGQSLPYV
+647 VERKRAGQSLPHV

-666 EEVADNTSSARDS
+666 EDAAENSSPGKDS

-687 VNLQQDL
+687 VNPQQAL
-694 PAFPTSQVSKP
+694 PAFPNSQVNKT
-705 QDAATPSPFG
+705 QGAASSPFT
-715 SMFGAAAPAA
+715 SMFGAAPPVTKAPE
-725 KAAENTLV
+725 KTPM
-733 FQTAVKDFGT
+733 FQTAVKDFGA
-743 LNHSSTGNTTTNPSQ
+743 LNHLPTESTTTNSPQ
-758 ATGVTGATTSNPFY
+758 ATGAMTSSPFS

-778 PPQGAASPFSMFDQ
+778 QPQEAASPFSMFGQ
-792 PSAASTAT
+792 PSAAPPST
-800 QTSSSAPAPAPKLT
+800 QTPSSAPAPKPT
-814 SVFAPASQ
+814 SVFGQAPQTSQ
-822 TPQPAFGFG
+822 PTFSFG
-831 QPQAANPFSSSVPT
+831 QPQAANPSSIFSAPT
-845 APAADTP
+845 APAAGTSKPITWNTP
-852 KLTISEPPART
+852 APA
-863 TSVFVSSTAPAN
+863 TSVFSSGSAPAN
-875 PFASLSSQNASTALA
+875 PSASLLNQNMSTVPA
-890 KSSETTQQTSS
+890 KSSETTQQPSS
-901 GITFAPTAPASKPQI
+901 GFTFAPAAPSPKPPL
-916 SFTATPGTDQQQ
+916 SFTPTAETEQQQ
-928 ASTPVGPTQT
+928 ASTPAGPTQT

-946 ISIPPSIFSAPPKPV
+946 ITTTPSVFSAPPQPV
-961 ESTTPAQPAT
+961 QSTAPTPPAT
-971 QASTVFAPQNASS
+971 QPSTVFAPQAASN

-999 SLFTPTPLSQPSQ
+999 SLFSTAPLSQPSQ
-1012 SIFAPSQAAAPPRD
+1012 SASAPPQPAPPPRD

-1033 WFVMGDSGVLE
+1033 WFVMGDGGVLE

-1059 NQHLKEE
+1059 DQHLKEE
-1066 AERRRRE
+1066 AERKCRE

-1097 WREGARKLAQRR
+1097 WREAARKSAQRR
-1109 ILREGKEKMRLYR
+1109 ILQEGKEKMRLYR
-1122 EQEQRAKKQKK
+1122 EQEQRARKKKK
-1133 QEEEI
+1133 EQEEK
-1138 LRDQESAEAK
+1138 LQDQERLESK

-1160 LALNAAKVGRSQQQV
+1160 LALNASRIGRSQQQV
-1175 EEELLASGIFSGARD
+1175 EEELLASGIFAGARD
-1190 ERAAVRRAI
+1190 ERAAVRRAM
-1199 KEAAANSDWGSPQPG
+1199 KEAATNGDWASPQPG
-1214 KKYGYGSEAGFEV
+1214 KTYGIGSEAGFELKG
-1227 ERAASRTRDARSLR
+1227 ASSTASRRRDARSLR

-1282 VQSSMITKFRHSLNG
+1282 VQSSMINKFRHSLSG
-1297 IGANGENSM
+1297 IGVNGENSM
-1306 IKRASNFTPRKRSIE
+1306 IKRASNFSTPRKRSIE
-1321 PSPATEGRDP
+1321 PSPATEGRNP
-1331 KQPRISMLGM
+1331 KQPRRSLLGM

-1357 STHSPKPNGFKTS
+1357 NADSPKPNGFKTS

-1384 GQWLPEAIATAIKEG
+1384 GQWLPEAIASAIKEG

-1409 NQSYS
+1409 NHSYS
-1414 PAVRPSTEHAVL
+1414 PAVRPSTEHAIL

-1454 TNWRLRVARLTGAT
+1454 TSWRLRVARLTGST
-1468 NPIPPHLQ
+1468 NPVQQHLQ
-1476 QTPLKQP
+1476 TPKQP
-1483 PADYSTSSRLAKLK
+1483 PADYGTSSRLAKLK
-1497 ARMGYGSPAA
+1497 ARLGYGSPSAS
-1507 NNGPGS
+1507 GGQGS
-1513 PLVRQSL
+1513 PAIVRPSP
-1520 TPSAASASASAARP
+1520 TPSGASATPARP

-1539 ASWSAILDRKR
+1539 ASWSAILDKKR
-1550 KRVEDLAGGSEAEVS
+1550 KRVDLASEAEEASSV
-1565 PAPAQNRPENSP
+1565 AQGRGQGRPENSP

-1582 AYNKYAASAVSG
+1582 AYYAASAVSRG
-1594 RSTAAL
+1594 STTAL
-1600 STREETNAA
+1600 STREETNAV
-1609 VEETQRMLR
+1609 VEETQRMLK
-1618 ELRETMDKLDSDKAV
+1618 ELRETMDKLDTDKAA
-1633 WREEIAGGEKL
+1633 WREEVGGGKS